1 MAPKYWNDS
10 NDNMM
15 MEDEPIDI
23 RAPPSSGRSRTER
36 RKKPPSDA
44 KRRMEQMAV
53 ADKNI
58 VCAFVVVFLLS
69 AALTSA
75 TILHL
80 ENEFKDS
87 SNPVFV
93 AISKKLEGYNRV
105 PIHKKAADAA
115 PVPSQSSEV
124 KTTKKQGSELAYA
137 DPNIRQQDLKDQDAV
152 RNTFPVHASHDLEEI
167 DHPGILFADPHQFQA
182 VLNAHPELP
191 SNGKMMVP
199 RFWRPAG
206 YGQGGVRQF
215 LGEHGRR
222 LLTVEEASAIG
233 SFINSQETIYIS
245 VASYRDPECRP
256 TVEDI
261 FLRASHPE
269 RLRVAIIDQR
279 VEDDEVPPCAEPEI
293 PCDENPDQPLCKFG
307 HLIDSFPVSAP
318 LSVGPV
324 FARHLANR
332 MYRGEYFAMQV
343 DSHVR
348 FIEGWDTSIVTQW
361 RQAKNEMGVLSVY
374 LSDITNSIDPVTF
387 ENRHPMRPI
396 MCKTDYE
403 GNGKMKHLRHGQ
415 QPEGLPGIHGEP
427 TLHPF
432 WAAGFSF
439 ARGHFVVQVPY
450 DQYRK

>member
-1 MAPKYWNDS
+1 MEEDSLVPK
-10 NDNMM
+10 
-15 MEDEPIDI
+15 E
-23 RAPPSSGRSRTER
+23 PPSNGRSRKER
-36 RKKPPSDA
+36 RKKPPSEA
-44 KRRMEQMAV
+44 KRRMEKMAV
-53 ADKNI
+53 ADKSI
-58 VCAFVVVFLLS
+58 ACAFVAVFLLS
-69 AALTSA
+69 AALTTA

-80 ENEFKDS
+80 ETEFKDS
-87 SNPVFV
+87 SNPVF
-93 AISKKLEGYNRV
+93 AGMSKKLAAYNHV
-105 PIHKKAADAA
+105 PIHKGKAADAA
-115 PVPSQSSEV
+115 KSLQKPR
-124 KTTKKQGSELAYA
+124 KTTTKEKESELPFA
-137 DPNIRQQDLKDQDAV
+137 DPTIRQQDLKDQQEV

-167 DHPGILFADPHQFQA
+167 DHPGILFADTHQFQA
-182 VLNAHPELP
+182 ILHAHPDLP
-191 SNGKMMVP
+191 SSGKMMVP
-199 RFWRPAG
+199 KFWRPTG
-206 YGQGGVRQF
+206 YGEGGVRHF
-215 LGEHGRR
+215 LGEHGNR
-222 LLTVEEASAIG
+222 LPTVEEAKAIG
-233 SFINSQETIYIS
+233 SFFNSEETIYIS
-245 VASYRDPECRP
+245 VASYRDPECEP
-256 TVEDI
+256 TVADI

-269 RLRVAIIDQR
+269 RVRVAIIDQR
-279 VEDDEVPPCAEPEI
+279 AEDDEVPPCAVPTI
-293 PCDENPDQPLCKFG
+293 PCDEDSEQPLCKYS
-307 HLIDSFPVSAP
+307 HLIDSYAVSAP

-348 FIEGWDTSIVTQW
+348 FIEGWDTSIVNQW
-361 RQAKNEMGVLSVY
+361 RQAKNEMAVLSVY

-403 GNGKMKHLRHGQ
+403 GQGKMKHLRHGQ